1 MEEKEFSLDELDN
14 VFGGISRETG
24 IEKAQEHPELYRQ
37 NMKEIEKATRNFGQ
51 ENKDIDIQKKI
62 EELTRQRDAILS
74 SKEYREAHANTQSGR
89 SK

>member
-37 NMKEIEKATRNFGQ
+37 KM
-51 ENKDIDIQKKI
+51 I
-62 EELTRQRDAILS
+62 EELKHQRDAILS
-74 SKEYREAHANTQSGR
+74 SKEYKEGHTNTQAGR